1 MDADQL
7 RRRRWLTVVV
17 MMATIMQALDGTIA
31 NVALPNI
38 QGSLSSTQE
47 QVAWVITSYIVS
59 AAIATPLAGFC
70 AVRFGIRRILVS
82 SVIGFT
88 IASMLCGA
96 AQTLPQLVLFR
107 VMQGVCGA
115 SLVPLSQTLMMEAYT
130 REEQGKAMAMW
141 GVGTMLGPITG
152 PTLGGW
158 LTDEYSWRWVFYINL
173 PVGILCAIG
182 LMVLIKNKA
191 SDNPRPFDLLGFT
204 LLSIAIGTFQLMLD
218 RGETVDWFGSKEV
231 IVEAVVAGV
240 AAAMFVLHM
249 MSDDHPF
256 LPRDLFRDRNLML
269 GIIFTAITGLL
280 MVVTATL
287 LPPFLQQLKGY
298 PVFTT
303 GVVMAPRGVGTMI
316 SMFCVSRMIGRVD
329 ARWLI
334 AIGLSLCGVS
344 LYDMTLFTLDVNEGR
359 IVWNGF
365 LQGIGLGL
373 VFPPLTTLAF
383 ATVPARIRTEAAAMN
398 ALMRN
403 LGASIGVAALV
414 ALLDRNVQ
422 INRSQMAESLTVF
435 SPFWRLATTPVDQT
449 GVLVDRSRLIDYWTP
464 LMGGFPYG
472 SVPTDDPN
480 KLIGMW
486 TEELTRQA
494 STVAYLND
502 FRVLAVATMVFIPLL
517 FFMRRQAMLAR
528 PSRR

>member
-1 MDADQL
+1 MDPDAL

-38 QGSLSSTQE
+38 QGSLSATQE

-70 AVRFGIRRILVS
+70 AVRFGVRRILVS

-96 AQTLPQLVLFR
+96 AQTLPQLVAFR
-107 VMQGVCGA
+107 TMQGICGA
-115 SLVPLSQTLMMEAYT
+115 ALVPLSQTLMMEAYP

-173 PVGILCAIG
+173 PVGILCAVG
-182 LMVLIKNKA
+182 LMILIKNKA
-191 SDNPRPFDLLGFT
+191 SDTPRPFDLLGFT

-218 RGETVDWFGSKEV
+218 RGEQIDWFGSREIV
-231 IVEAVVAGV
+231 VEAAVAGI
-240 AAAMFVLHM
+240 AAAMFVIHM
-249 MSDDHPF
+249 LSSDHPF

-280 MVVTATL
+280 MIVTATL

-303 GVVMAPRGVGTMI
+303 GVVMAPRGIGTMI
-316 SMFCVSRMIGRVD
+316 SMFMVSRLIGKVD

-334 AIGLSLCGVS
+334 AIGLSLCGIS
-344 LYDMTLFTLDVNEGR
+344 LYDMTQFSIDVSEGR
-359 IVWNGF
+359 VIWNGF
-365 LQGIGLGL
+365 MQGIGLGL

-383 ATVPARIRTEAAAMN
+383 ATVPARIRTEGAAIN

-403 LGASIGVAALV
+403 LGASIGVAVLV
-414 ALLDRNVQ
+414 ALLDRNTQ
-422 INRSQMAESLTVF
+422 INRSVLAEHLT
-435 SPFWRLATTPVDQT
+435 PFNPLWRFGTTPIEN
-449 GVLVDRSRLIDYWTP
+449 GIPVDRSRIITHMTP
-464 LMGGFPYG
+464 FGGGWPYG
-472 SVPTDDPN
+472 SVPVDDPS
-480 KLIGMW
+480 KLIGIW
-486 TEELTRQA
+486 SEELNRQA
-494 STVAYLND
+494 SMIAYLND
-502 FRVLAVATMVFIPLL
+502 FRVLAVAAVVFIPLL
-517 FFMRRQAMLAR
+517 FFMRRQAQYAR